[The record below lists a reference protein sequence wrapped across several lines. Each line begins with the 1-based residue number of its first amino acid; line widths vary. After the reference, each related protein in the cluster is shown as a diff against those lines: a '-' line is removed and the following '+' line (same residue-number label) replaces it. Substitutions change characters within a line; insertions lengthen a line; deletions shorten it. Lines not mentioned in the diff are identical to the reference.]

1 MKIKGGITMDGKQ
14 WVKLI
19 ENNRVPL
26 KRAMERMI
34 AKAFQLKKGIFEV
47 ILDANGEIRTKIY
60 FSKPHQDGKTLIGAA
75 IPIMRVYGYRTYE
88 VDENSYQE
96 VCENLD
102 YFIETAKNHVEKYY

>member
-1 MKIKGGITMDGKQ
+1 MDGKQ

-19 ENNRVPL
+19 ESNRGPL

-34 AKAFQLKKGIFEV
+34 SKAFQMKKGIFEV
-47 ILDANGEIRTKIY
+47 ILDANGEIREKIY

-75 IPIMRVYGYRTYE
+75 IPIMRVYGHRTYE
-88 VDENSYQE
+88 VDENSYKE

-102 YFIETAKNHVEKYY
+102 YFIEIAEDYVKKYY